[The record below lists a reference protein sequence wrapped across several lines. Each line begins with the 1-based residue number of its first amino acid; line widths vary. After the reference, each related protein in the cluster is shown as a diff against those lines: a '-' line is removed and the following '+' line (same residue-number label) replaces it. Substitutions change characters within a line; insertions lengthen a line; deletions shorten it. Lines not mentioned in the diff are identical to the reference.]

1 MSSRNS
7 HHISPDEV
15 LNAPKLASQGEQRLR
30 TIVHGE
36 PNSFTFHIPFEYQH
50 WVLVEFHVKP
60 ITSDLAQLP
69 LYAVNGSFTPSHD
82 SINSS
87 QVLTAAQLVDDTYI
101 RVTSLRL
108 TEDFFGRQAP
118 LTSGSS
124 FYSPTSSTLG
134 LEQHIAIGPRSIRA
148 ANQQSTHTIPFIKP
162 TLPETHANSQDMIV
176 LGRKTHGTESGGCE
190 PGVISSTGQG
200 QESLDKIVS
209 GLVKAVLSGQRKGRI
224 SQIGV
229 IKYHNVITQRL
240 LDCANDQ
247 NLNDYLDYLE
257 GALRGRI
264 RIEKH
269 ESKIRMWNIRFSLSC
284 LRMVKEQV
292 DNSRKQRSSRAAKI
306 VNDIV
311 NRLLITD
318 GVRAWGAAEQ
328 LRDKVAASLDSFQVP
343 FSGFWLHTVTK
354 ISYATICDYIG
365 LSNVAE
371 LKSVTDTEVLMSVDI
386 PMSWIS
392 RQWFDPRD
400 RNLPEPA
407 VSNSDEGVGQNNSV
421 GETLAMETDVD
432 FTADFDHI
440 LCEPGIFDPRFA
452 FPT

>member
-1 MSSRNS
+1 
-7 HHISPDEV
+7 
-15 LNAPKLASQGEQRLR
+15 
-30 TIVHGE
+30 
-36 PNSFTFHIPFEYQH
+36 
-50 WVLVEFHVKP
+50 
-60 ITSDLAQLP
+60 
-69 LYAVNGSFTPSHD
+69 
-82 SINSS
+82 
-87 QVLTAAQLVDDTYI
+87 
-101 RVTSLRL
+101 
-108 TEDFFGRQAP
+108 
-118 LTSGSS
+118 
-124 FYSPTSSTLG
+124 
-134 LEQHIAIGPRSIRA
+134 
-148 ANQQSTHTIPFIKP
+148 
-162 TLPETHANSQDMIV
+162 
-176 LGRKTHGTESGGCE
+176 
-190 PGVISSTGQG
+190 
-200 QESLDKIVS
+200 
-209 GLVKAVLSGQRKGRI
+209 
-224 SQIGV
+224 
-229 IKYHNVITQRL
+229 
-240 LDCANDQ
+240 
-247 NLNDYLDYLE
+247 
-257 GALRGRI
+257 
-264 RIEKH
+264 
-269 ESKIRMWNIRFSLSC
+269 
-284 LRMVKEQV
+284 MVKEQV

-318 GVRAWGAAEQ
+318 GVRAWGVYHGFSARDYRLSKASEVTQLHAEYIAKQAAEQ
-328 LRDKVAASLDSFQVP
+328 LRDKVAAPPDSFQVP

>member
-1 MSSRNS
+1 MERTDAMSSRNS

-36 PNSFTFHIPFEYQH
+36 PNSFTFHISFEYQH

-69 LYAVNGSFTPSHD
+69 
-82 SINSS
+82 
-87 QVLTAAQLVDDTYI
+87 
-101 RVTSLRL
+101 
-108 TEDFFGRQAP
+108 FFGRQAP

-318 GVRAWGAAEQ
+318 GVRAWGVYHGFSARDYRLSKASEVTQLHAEYIAKQAAEQ
-328 LRDKVAASLDSFQVP
+328 LRDKFAASPDSFQVP

>member
-1 MSSRNS
+1 MERTDAMSSRNS

-30 TIVHGE
+30 AIVHGE
-36 PNSFTFHIPFEYQH
+36 PNSFTFHISFEYQR
-50 WVLVEFHVKP
+50 WALVEFHVKP
-60 ITSDLAQLP
+60 ITSDLAQHP
-69 LYAVNGSFTPSHD
+69 
-82 SINSS
+82 
-87 QVLTAAQLVDDTYI
+87 
-101 RVTSLRL
+101 
-108 TEDFFGRQAP
+108 FFGRQAP

-176 LGRKTHGTESGGCE
+176 LDRKTHGTESGGCE
-190 PGVISSTGQG
+190 PGVISSTGQR
-200 QESLDKIVS
+200 QESLDQIVS

-229 IKYHNVITQRL
+229 IKYHNVITQSL
-240 LDCANDQ
+240 LDRANDK

-257 GALRGRI
+257 GALPRDYRL
-264 RIEKH
+264 
-269 ESKIRMWNIRFSLSC
+269 SKASEVTQLHAEYIA
-284 LRMVKEQV
+284 
-292 DNSRKQRSSRAAKI
+292 KQ
-306 VNDIV
+306 
-311 NRLLITD
+311 
-318 GVRAWGAAEQ
+318 AAEQ
-328 LRDKVAASLDSFQVP
+328 LRDKVAAPPDSFQVP
-343 FSGFWLHTVTK
+343 FSSFWLHTVTK
-354 ISYATICDYIG
+354 ISYVTICDYIG

-371 LKSVTDTEVLMSVDI
+371 LKSVTGTEVLMSVDI

-407 VSNSDEGVGQNNSV
+407 VSNLDEGVGQNNSV

-432 FTADFDHI
+432 FTADFYHI

>member
-1 MSSRNS
+1 
-7 HHISPDEV
+7 
-15 LNAPKLASQGEQRLR
+15 
-30 TIVHGE
+30 
-36 PNSFTFHIPFEYQH
+36 
-50 WVLVEFHVKP
+50 
-60 ITSDLAQLP
+60 
-69 LYAVNGSFTPSHD
+69 
-82 SINSS
+82 
-87 QVLTAAQLVDDTYI
+87 
-101 RVTSLRL
+101 
-108 TEDFFGRQAP
+108 
-118 LTSGSS
+118 
-124 FYSPTSSTLG
+124 
-134 LEQHIAIGPRSIRA
+134 
-148 ANQQSTHTIPFIKP
+148 
-162 TLPETHANSQDMIV
+162 MIV

-200 QESLDKIVS
+200 QESLDKI
-209 GLVKAVLSGQRKGRI
+209 
-224 SQIGV
+224 
-229 IKYHNVITQRL
+229 RL

-284 LRMVKEQV
+284 LRMVKEQ
-292 DNSRKQRSSRAAKI
+292 
-306 VNDIV
+306 
-311 NRLLITD
+311 
-318 GVRAWGAAEQ
+318 AAEQ

>member
-1 MSSRNS
+1 
-7 HHISPDEV
+7 
-15 LNAPKLASQGEQRLR
+15 
-30 TIVHGE
+30 
-36 PNSFTFHIPFEYQH
+36 
-50 WVLVEFHVKP
+50 
-60 ITSDLAQLP
+60 
-69 LYAVNGSFTPSHD
+69 
-82 SINSS
+82 
-87 QVLTAAQLVDDTYI
+87 
-101 RVTSLRL
+101 
-108 TEDFFGRQAP
+108 
-118 LTSGSS
+118 
-124 FYSPTSSTLG
+124 
-134 LEQHIAIGPRSIRA
+134 
-148 ANQQSTHTIPFIKP
+148 
-162 TLPETHANSQDMIV
+162 MIV

-200 QESLDKIVS
+200 QESLDKI
-209 GLVKAVLSGQRKGRI
+209 
-224 SQIGV
+224 
-229 IKYHNVITQRL
+229 RL

-269 ESKIRMWNIRFSLSC
+269 ESKIRMWNIRFSLS
-284 LRMVKEQV
+284 
-292 DNSRKQRSSRAAKI
+292 SRDYRLSKASEVTQLHAEYIAKQ
-306 VNDIV
+306 
-311 NRLLITD
+311 
-318 GVRAWGAAEQ
+318 AAEQ
-328 LRDKVAASLDSFQVP
+328 LRDKVAAPPDSFQVP

-421 GETLAMETDVD
+421 GETLAMETDMD